1 MSGTNTQ
8 TKQTEGAEATVPQS
22 IVVEPVQGGN
32 GLKGVMRV
40 PGDKSISHRAI
51 ILGSVAAG
59 ETVVHGLLEG
69 EDVLRTVAAFRAM
82 GVEITISEKGIYSIH
97 GVGLDGLSEPDH
109 VLDMGN
115 SGTGMRLLT
124 GLLASQSFFSVV
136 TGDDSLRTRPM
147 GRVIQPLTRMGAV
160 ILGRDGG
167 RLAPLAIR
175 GRELLPLEHQ
185 TGVASAQVKS
195 AILLAGLNTAGVTQ
209 VTEPALSRDHTERML
224 TGFGAVIQR
233 DGLTVTL
240 EGWPDLKGQTIR
252 VPGDISSAAF
262 FLVAGL
268 LCPGSDLLIE
278 GVGINPTRTGLLD
291 LLAEMGAGLTL
302 SNERLE
308 GGEPVA
314 DIGVG
319 FAELKGIT
327 VPPEVIPRAID
338 EFPIFF
344 VAAALAQG
352 QTVLAGAGELRH
364 KESDRIR
371 AMALGLNQLGARVE
385 EHGDGVIIQGRPD
398 GLEGG
403 ATVDSLT
410 DHRVAMSLA
419 VAGLRCK
426 NPVTILRTANI
437 ATSFPNF
444 VQQLNNIGGMI
455 ATS

>member
-1 MSGTNTQ
+1 MSGADTQ
-8 TKQTEGAEATVPQS
+8 PKHAEKNESSVPQS
-22 IVVEPVQGGN
+22 ILVEPVAASN
-32 GLKGVMRV
+32 GLQGVMRV
-40 PGDKSISHRAI
+40 PGDKSISHRSI
-51 ILGSVAAG
+51 IFGSLAEG
-59 ETVVHGLLEG
+59 KTVVHGLLEG
-69 EDVLRTVAAFRAM
+69 EDVLRTMAAFRAM
-82 GVEITISEKGIYSIH
+82 GVEITVTEGGVYSIQ

-195 AILLAGLNTAGVTQ
+195 AILLAGLNTAGITQ

-224 TGFGAVIQR
+224 TGFGAKVQR

-240 EGWPDLKGQTIR
+240 EGWPNLKGLSIQ

-268 LCPGSDLLIE
+268 LCPGSNLLIK
-278 GVGINPTRTGLLD
+278 GVGVNPTRTGLLD
-291 LLAEMGAGLTL
+291 LLTEMGADLKL
-302 SNERLE
+302 SNPRLE

-314 DIGVG
+314 DIRVE

-344 VAAALAQG
+344 VAAALAHG
-352 QTVLAGAGELRH
+352 KTTLAGASELRH
-364 KESDRIR
+364 KESDRIQ
-371 AMALGLNQLGARVE
+371 AMALGLNRLGARVE
-385 EHGDGVIIQGRPD
+385 ELSDGVIIQGRPEGLD
-398 GLEGG
+398 GGVE
-403 ATVDSLT
+403 VDCLT

-426 NPVTILRTANI
+426 NKVKILRTANI
-437 ATSFPNF
+437 ATSFPGF
-444 VQQLNNIGGMI
+444 VQQMQEIGGTV
-455 ATS
+455 APS